1 MHSHNLFDKLRVI
14 PTSEPE
20 KMSYFLSPAL
30 CAGSWA
36 KTRPFVLNLMET
48 HREDDLTLLSLRLMA
63 QRLVFLCWSAAA
75 LSVILSDI

>member
-1 MHSHNLFDKLRVI
+1 
-14 PTSEPE
+14 
-20 KMSYFLSPAL
+20 
-30 CAGSWA
+30 
-36 KTRPFVLNLMET
+36 MET